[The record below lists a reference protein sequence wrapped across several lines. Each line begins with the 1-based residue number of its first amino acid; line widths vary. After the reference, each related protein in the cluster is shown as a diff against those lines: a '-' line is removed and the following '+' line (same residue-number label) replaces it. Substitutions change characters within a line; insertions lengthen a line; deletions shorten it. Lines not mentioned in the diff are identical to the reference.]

1 MVGLMNYMDKAIGQF
16 HSNNTKDYIIA
27 RVKKVIAFCVT
38 KEHLLVAINYAA
50 LASVEIVG
58 ADNEEANDWLDYF
71 RPIIF
76 DRVSEIKIAGGSR
89 WDLATK
95 WVKRRYN

>member
-1 MVGLMNYMDKAIGQF
+1 MNYMDKAIGQF
-16 HSNNTKDYIIA
+16 HSNNTKDYLIT
-27 RVKKVIAFCVT
+27 RVKKVINSCLT
-38 KEHLLVAINYAA
+38 KDQIFVAIDYAA
-50 LASVEIVG
+50 LASVEIAG
-58 ADNEEANDWLDYF
+58 ADNDEANDWLDFF

-76 DRVSEIKIAGGSR
+76 DRVSEIKMAGGSR